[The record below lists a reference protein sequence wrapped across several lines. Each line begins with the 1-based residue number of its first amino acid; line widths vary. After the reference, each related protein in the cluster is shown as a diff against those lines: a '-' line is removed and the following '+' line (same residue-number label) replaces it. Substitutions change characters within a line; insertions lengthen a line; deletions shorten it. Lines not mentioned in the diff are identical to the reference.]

1 MESEHEPSYTAFE
14 GTRRIVKGDPVTV
27 ALATKTVLDRGERG
41 PVLVFDDKTGEQ
53 VELDLRGTAE
63 EVRDRLAS
71 RVAPTTPRVEPP
83 GPRGP
88 GRPRL
93 GVVGREVTL
102 LPRHWEWLASQ
113 PGGASVALRKLVEEA
128 RRTHA
133 DRDQARRRQE
143 AAYRFLSAMA
153 GNLPDFEEAIRA
165 FFAGDQAR
173 FEILT
178 EPWPAD
184 IRQEG
189 RERAARAFG
198 GKNVP
203 LGNTGNP
210 ESRSRGEQEDREGE
224 EEQGR

>member
-1 MESEHEPSYTAFE
+1 MNTQREPSYTAFE
-14 GTRRIVKGDPVTV
+14 GMRRIAKGDPVAV
-27 ALATKTVLDRGERG
+27 ALATKTVLDHGERG
-41 PVLVFDDKTGEQ
+41 PVLVFDDETGEQ

-71 RVAPTTPRVEPP
+71 RVAPTTPGVEPP

-133 DRDQARRRQE
+133 GRDQTRRHQE

-153 GNLPDFEEAIRA
+153 GNLPGFEEATRA
-165 FFAGDQAR
+165 LFAGDQAR

-178 EPWPAD
+178 ESWPAD

-189 RERAARAFG
+189 RERAARAFQEG
-198 GKNVP
+198 NV
-203 LGNTGNP
+203 T
-210 ESRSRGEQEDREGE
+210 R
-224 EEQGR
+224 